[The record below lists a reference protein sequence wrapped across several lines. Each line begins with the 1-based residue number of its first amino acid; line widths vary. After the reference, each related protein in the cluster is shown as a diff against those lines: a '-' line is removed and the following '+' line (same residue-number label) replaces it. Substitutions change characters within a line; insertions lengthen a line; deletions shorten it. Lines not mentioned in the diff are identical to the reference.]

1 MGEFQFICKHSS
13 ITFPSTTVLTG
24 ETDRIKRIS
33 FCFKSIENKTD
44 TYLEMLW
51 MWDFCACCLKNRKPR
66 LFCCGPDT
74 TWKEQSSMNIRQA
87 LTKAHEPLPWIFLK
101 WSSMGPFPEIS
112 DRVGCSCMWSF
123 TERDSV

>member
-1 MGEFQFICKHSS
+1 MGEFQFTCKHSS

-51 MWDFCACCLKNRKPR
+51 M
-66 LFCCGPDT
+66 
-74 TWKEQSSMNIRQA
+74 
-87 LTKAHEPLPWIFLK
+87 
-101 WSSMGPFPEIS
+101 
-112 DRVGCSCMWSF
+112 
-123 TERDSV
+123 